1 VAYSFFREGACGSS
15 MEGKE
20 EMMESVL
27 LMKAHTREKK
37 VKQFAFKLSRIC
49 RGQAGSE
56 EDQRELISQLAGELT
71 EIEMEVMGARF
82 AGLAAAK
89 EIETSEKLKVELEKE
104 ILDMDKVVEELKLE
118 LEAETLAKRNR
129 ERYSALAKVISANAQ
144 RSTSQKEI
152 DSINEKLKEVESEGE
167 RLASKRELLG
177 KHLLLLAQ
185 TIEDLGGV
193 VNPESLEKE
202 EEKEEGE
209 AEERVMEEGEHPDDP
224 EAMEIEE
231 GQKVEHVER

>member
-1 VAYSFFREGACGSS
+1 

-56 EDQRELISQLAGELT
+56 EDQNELISQLAGDLS
-71 EIEMEVMGARF
+71 EIELEAVGARF
-82 AGLAAAK
+82 AALAAIR
-89 EIETSEKLKVELEKE
+89 EIESSEKLKVELEKE
-104 ILDMDKVVEELKLE
+104 IMDMDEVVKDLKSE
-118 LEAETLAKRNR
+118 LEAETFAKRNR
-129 ERYSALAKVISANAQ
+129 ERYSALAKVISASAQ

-152 DSINEKLKEVESEGE
+152 DSINEKLKKVESEGE
-167 RLASKRELLG
+167 RLASKKELLG
-177 KHLLLLAQ
+177 KQLLLLTQ
-185 TIEDLGGV
+185 TIEDLTGV
-193 VNPESLEKE
+193 VKPESLEKE

-209 AEERVMEEGEHPDDP
+209 ADERVMEEGEHPDDP

-231 GQKVEHVER
+231 GQKVEHAER